1 MMTDMAMSLLSDAA
15 SYAQMKDEEV
25 LEKSLKHPSLFA
37 VLVDRYEE
45 AFLRKAEGIVRSRE
59 EAEDIVQETFTKIYF
74 NARRFQPQE
83 GATFRS
89 WAYKILVNTT
99 FTHYQKVKKRTG
111 TRVDLDPELWDI
123 LPDPAGNFY
132 DEDSMRDYVASFLA
146 RMPSQL
152 AKPLKLHFLDEYS
165 QKEIADME
173 GTTVSAVKTRI
184 YRAKAEFRKLLD
196 KESRQSP
203 VANRQENGGAE

>member
-1 MMTDMAMSLLSDAA
+1 MMDSMALSLLSDATDHV
-15 SYAQMKDEEV
+15 QMKDEEV
-25 LEKSLKHPSLFA
+25 LERSLKHPSLFA
-37 VLVDRYEE
+37 ILVDRYED
-45 AFLRKAEGIVRSRE
+45 AFLRKAEGIVRSGE

-74 NARRFQPQE
+74 NARRFQPKE

-89 WAYKILVNTT
+89 WAYKILINTA
-99 FTHYQKVKKRTG
+99 FTHYQKLKKRG
-111 TRVDLDPELWDI
+111 GLSLELDQELWDI

-132 DEDSMRDYVASFLA
+132 DEDSMRDYVASFLS

-152 AKPLKLHFLDEYS
+152 AKPLKMHFIDDYS

-184 YRAKAEFRKLLD
+184 YRAKAEFRKLLEKE
-196 KESRQSP
+196 KESPRE
-203 VANRQENGGAE
+203 REK